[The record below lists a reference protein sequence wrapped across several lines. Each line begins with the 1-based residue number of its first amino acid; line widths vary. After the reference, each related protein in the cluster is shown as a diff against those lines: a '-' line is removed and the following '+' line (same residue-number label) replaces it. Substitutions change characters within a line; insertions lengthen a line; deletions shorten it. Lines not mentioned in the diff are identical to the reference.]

1 MTEPLIAPSVL
12 SADFADLL
20 SGLALIEAS
29 KADWIHLDVMDGRFV
44 PPITFGA
51 KMVSDVRK
59 RSARPLDV
67 HLMTVEPERLVP
79 SFIEAGADWITFHP
93 EACVHSHRLV
103 DSIHEAGRKAGISI
117 VPSTP
122 VSAVEELLPYV
133 DLVLVMTVNP
143 GFGGQAILPRCL
155 SKVGTLKAH
164 RVSLGGNFLIAVDGG
179 IALPTLPLVVREKPE
194 VLVVGSAFFGASD
207 PARLVREMKDAYCTP
222 AAC

>member
-1 MTEPLIAPSVL
+1 MTEPLVAPSVL

-29 KADWIHLDVMDGRFV
+29 EADWIHLDVMDGRFV

-51 KMVSDVRK
+51 KMVSDIRK
-59 RSARPLDV
+59 RSALPLDV

-122 VSAVEELLPYV
+122 VSAVEELLPDV

-155 SKVGTLKAH
+155 SKVGALKAR
-164 RVSLGGNFLIAVDGG
+164 RVSLGGDFLIAVDGG
-179 IALPTLPLVVREKPE
+179 IAPATMPLVAREKPE

-207 PARLVREMKDAYCTP
+207 PAGLVRAMKGAYGLP
-222 AAC
+222 SAC